1 MSLEI
6 ADGQVQQLLTDLL
19 GREVLVTPATT
30 VDPHSATAR
39 GLVTDDDEL
48 VAVIASDL
56 MFAHRS
62 GAALAMIP
70 SVTADEASEGPDEE
84 LMEVYQEVANVVSRV
99 VNEASPTRLRLD
111 PNMDHSVEALEAIV
125 VEGSVASSV
134 STEIDGYGDGKLG
147 VWHTF

>member
-1 MSLEI
+1 MSLDIE
-6 ADGQVQQLLTDLL
+6 DGQMQKLLTDLL
-19 GREVLVTPATT
+19 GREVT
-30 VDPHSATAR
+30 VAPVDQVEPHSATAR

-56 MFAHRS
+56 LFAHLS

-70 SVTADEASEGPDEE
+70 AHSVDEKTMEPDEE

-99 VNEASPTRLRLD
+99 VNEAAPSRVRLD
-111 PNMDHSVEALEAIV
+111 PNMDHSVEDLEAIV

-134 STEIDGYGDGKLG
+134 STDIEGYGLGRIG
-147 VWHTF
+147 VWHTV